1 MFITDNYKKMEQKGW
16 KFLVKLK
23 YLKDIFILKAA
34 DRMAMVLTI
43 SLISSTIY
51 VAIEAPPK
59 RGMSYIE
66 IWIIGMQI
74 PTLVAIFETGFV
86 LLKYRKQQNKQ
97 ETVQAIDINENASKS
112 IDIRLY
118 DIVTGGILIAYFLL
132 FQIIFWSV
140 TI

>member
-1 MFITDNYKKMEQKGW
+1 M
-16 KFLVKLK
+16 
-23 YLKDIFILKAA
+23 LKAS

-43 SLISSTIY
+43 LLISTTIY

-86 LLKYRKQQNKQ
+86 LLKYRQQQNKQ
-97 ETVQAIDINENASKS
+97 ETIQTMRIHPSLLTLECMTLLLVAYSLLIFCCFKS
-112 IDIRLY
+112 SFGVSL
-118 DIVTGGILIAYFLL
+118 
-132 FQIIFWSV
+132 
-140 TI
+140 

>member
-1 MFITDNYKKMEQKGW
+1 MDYEEIYKFYIHQ
-16 KFLVKLK
+16 
-23 YLKDIFILKAA
+23 AT
-34 DRMAMVLTI
+34 DRMMLLLTML
-43 SLISSTIY
+43 LISTTNY
-51 VAIEAPPK
+51 VAVEAPPK

-86 LLKYRKQQNKQ
+86 LLKYRQQQNKQ
-97 ETVQAIDINENASKS
+97 ETIQTMDVNENTSKFV
-112 IDIRLY
+112 DIRLY

-140 TI
+140 PLTI

>member
-1 MFITDNYKKMEQKGW
+1 MIVDF
-16 KFLVKLK
+16 FLNIKS
-23 YLKDIFILKAA
+23 FPILKAS

-43 SLISSTIY
+43 LLISTTIY

-74 PTLVAIFETGFV
+74 PTLVAISETGFV
-86 LLKYRKQQNKQ
+86 LLKYRKQQSKQ
-97 ETVQAIDINENASKS
+97 ETIQTMDVNENTSKS

-118 DIVTGGILIAYFLL
+118 DIVTGGILIVYFLL

-140 TI
+140 TLNI

>member
-1 MFITDNYKKMEQKGW
+1 MEIFSQV
-16 KFLVKLK
+16 FLSIK
-23 YLKDIFILKAA
+23 YIFILKAA

-86 LLKYRKQQNKQ
+86 LLKYRKQQNKP
-97 ETVQAIDINENASKS
+97 ETIQNVNENTSKFVN
-112 IDIRLY
+112 IRLY
-118 DIVTGGILIAYFLL
+118 DIVTGGILIVYFLL

-140 TI
+140 TLTI

>member
-1 MFITDNYKKMEQKGW
+1 MFITDNQNLEGKLDKV
-16 KFLVKLK
+16 FLSII
-23 YLKDIFILKAA
+23 YIFIWKAA

-86 LLKYRKQQNKQ
+86 LIKYRQQQKIQ
-97 ETVQAIDINENASKS
+97 ETVQTMNVNENTPKS

-132 FQIIFWSV
+132 FQIIYWSV
-140 TI
+140 TLTL